1 MVEARKIAPIDESAA
16 ANVAALWRPATLLP
30 SQLAHSNWRQ
40 HCPEMQLVAAIL
52 EDALLSIT
60 RRAGSRN
67 SRGRRE
73 FIEAWHWL
81 WNERR
86 DWPFTF
92 RNVCDLLALDARSI
106 RNQVQRMVVRR
117 GAAPAQ
123 RRT

>member
-1 MVEARKIAPIDESAA
+1 MEAMKIAPINEPAA
-16 ANVAALWRPATLLP
+16 ASFATPWRPATVLP

-52 EDALLSIT
+52 EDALLSIM

-92 RNVCDLLALDARSI
+92 RNVCDLLALDARAV
-106 RNQVQRMVVRR
+106 RNHVQRQVVRR